1 MAITMEQGHEGGLT
15 PRESRLVAME
25 IDGLGRWVF
34 AATAFL
40 IAFSV
45 RYALNLD
52 LPIGFPYITFLPAVI
67 ITTFVA
73 GLSPGIVTAVAGGLT
88 AWYFFMAP
96 YGSFALNG
104 NSALALGFYIFIV
117 VIDIAIIHIMS
128 RALHR
133 LAEERRRSAELAR
146 SREFMFSELQHRV
159 SNNLQVVASM
169 MQMQKRQINDQD
181 AMKIVDEAIRRL
193 QLVSKIQRALHN
205 PHGQRIPL
213 QDFLNGMVPD
223 VIEAAGGPPGI
234 AYDVRADRGA
244 DDIVLNST
252 QSVPVGL
259 IAAELIA
266 NCVEHGFEG
275 RDRGHIEIR
284 IGRTDD
290 ALIALDII
298 DDGHGLDDDFDL
310 AKSRSLGMQIARAFA
325 MQLGGVLTLDGDGGT
340 HARLVFPE
348 AQAEEDAWSEPQGI
362 SSA

>member
-1 MAITMEQGHEGGLT
+1 MAITREKQFDGGLT
-15 PRESRLVAME
+15 PRESRLVALE

-34 AATAFL
+34 AAVAFL
-40 IAFSV
+40 VAFGV

-67 ITTFVA
+67 ITAFVA
-73 GLSPGIVTAVAGGLT
+73 GLWPGIVTAIAGGLT

-117 VIDIAIIHIMS
+117 SIDIAIIHIMS

-133 LAEERRRSAELAR
+133 LAEERQRSAELAR

-169 MQMQKRQINDQD
+169 MQMQKRQINDRN

-213 QDFLNGMVPD
+213 REFLEGMVPD
-223 VIEAAGGPPGI
+223 VIEAAGGRAGI
-234 AYDVRADRGA
+234 DYEVTADETARDVILTSD
-244 DDIVLNST
+244 

-259 IAAELIA
+259 IAAELVA
-266 NCVEHGFEG
+266 NSVEHGFDG
-275 RDRGHIEIR
+275 RDRGRVGIHV
-284 IGRTDD
+284 GRLGDGR
-290 ALIALDII
+290 IALDII
-298 DDGHGLDDDFDL
+298 DDGHGIPDGFDL
-310 AKSRSLGMQIARAFA
+310 KASRSLGMQIARAFA
-325 MQLGGVLTLDGDGGT
+325 MQLGGELTLTRQTGT
-340 HARLVFPE
+340 RARLVFHE
-348 AQAEEDAWSEPQGI
+348 ANDDGGDCSEAGDRVLQ
-362 SSA
+362 